1 MTTHIGPA
9 CALPSGSS
17 SRPPNPDDQRTD
29 TATSPSSDRDPPPLG
44 LDQIGYEAADLA
56 TIRRAIHAPDGLV
69 LVVGPS
75 GSGRRTALYSML
87 EQVDPVRR
95 SIQTIESS
103 VLRRSEEHTSELQ
116 SRRDLVCRL
125 LLEK

>member
-29 TATSPSSDRDPPPLG
+29 TATSPSSDRDPPPLV

-56 TIRRAIHAPDGLV
+56 AIRQAIHAPDGLV

-75 GSGRRTALYSML
+75 GPRRRTAPYPLL
-87 EQVDPVRR
+87 KQVDPGRR
-95 SIQTIESS
+95 SVQA
-103 VLRRSEEHTSELQ
+103 
-116 SRRDLVCRL
+116 
-125 LLEK
+125 